1 MYCRLQ
7 ETKLCRNTKLYCDR
21 KARRW
26 AGVLGRADGR
36 AQAWARGQGRAD
48 PPVGRA
54 GARAGARRASV
65 LVRAGRACWGAQGGT
80 LTGAS
85 RHAGTGRRASAG
97 GLAGWRGAPDRRTLG
112 RRRRAAAERGARGSW
127 AQAQAGGSGARGASG
142 RALGAR
148 QGVGRAALA
157 RGLAKGCALGALSLF
172 LARFDSVFFLSQIF
186 GHCS

>member
-7 ETKLCRNTKLYCDR
+7 ETKLCRNTKLYCNR

-36 AQAWARGQGRAD
+36 AQAWARGLGRAG

-85 RHAGTGRRASAG
+85 RRAGTAGARVRADSQAGVAHPTGGRWVGVGGRQRSAG
-97 GLAGWRGAPDRRTLG
+97 REAAGR
-112 RRRRAAAERGARGSW
+112 RRRRAAAERGAR
-127 AQAQAGGSGARGASG
+127 AAGRWVRD
-142 RALGAR
+142 RALGA
-148 QGVGRAALA
+148 QLWRAGWPRAVRSVHLA
-157 RGLAKGCALGALSLF
+157 CFWLVLTRYFS
-172 LARFDSVFFLSQIF
+172 
-186 GHCS
+186 